1 MNQDDRKD
9 MNIVDTKLADRNRQE
24 INDFDP
30 TAYFKKDKNFL
41 YAHQKVK
48 KLVAAVY
55 MITGYFDAAEPM
67 RWSLRS
73 LGNDLLRLNIAFKDS
88 GAYGTS
94 GTESAMREKVLE
106 LISLLEVA
114 SFAGLVSPMN
124 LSVLKREFGDLM
136 AHIAKAIKAGER
148 SALTVDKA
156 FFDVAPAAPEAI
168 PFAAAEEP
176 EPFKDMGLSA
186 RIAPAPAAVPSVRN
200 VVQSDVP
207 RIVREV
213 AAPTHKQEEH
223 ASQGQ
228 DERVSSDPALD
239 IRAWSP
245 VVIKKNKRQAT
256 IIALMKRRKEV
267 MIKDISSVIHDCSE
281 KTIQRELQELVDR
294 GVLVKEGERRWTR
307 YRLSN
312 EAMIR

>member
-24 INDFDP
+24 ISDFDP

-73 LGNDLLRLNIAFKDS
+73 LGNDLLRLNIAFKDN

-156 FFDVAPAAPEAI
+156 FFDVAPAGPESA
-168 PFAAAEEP
+168 PFASREEP
-176 EPFKDMGLSA
+176 ESFKDIELSA
-186 RIAPAPAAVPSVRN
+186 RIAPAPSFTPPVRSAP
-200 VVQSDVP
+200 QAEAP
-207 RIVREV
+207 RAVRE
-213 AAPTHKQEEH
+213 AATLAHRDQEH
-223 ASQGQ
+223 AHQGQ
-228 DERVSSDPALD
+228 DEKVSADPALD

-312 EAMIR
+312 EAVVR

>member
-9 MNIVDTKLADRNRQE
+9 MNIVDTKLADRKSQE
-24 INDFDP
+24 LIDFDP

-73 LGNDLLRLNIAFKDS
+73 LGNDLLRLNIAFKDN
-88 GAYGTS
+88 GAYSTS

-156 FFDVAPAAPEAI
+156 FFDVAPAAPETASYVS
-168 PFAAAEEP
+168 AEEP
-176 EPFKDMGLSA
+176 ESFKDMELHA
-186 RIAPAPAAVPSVRN
+186 RIAHAAAFVPPVRN
-200 VVQSDVP
+200 SVQPEVS

-213 AAPTHKQEEH
+213 AAPTHKQEDH
-223 ASQGQ
+223 APQGQ
-228 DERVSSDPALD
+228 DEKVSPDPALD

-307 YRLSN
+307 YRLSH
-312 EAMIR
+312 EAVVR